1 MSIRVGVGQDSRQ
14 AQLLTIVGQ
23 DAYDKIQ
30 LKAFD
35 ILDTCEELILKYE
48 GIPDDFR
55 LL

>member
-14 AQLLTIVGQ
+14 AQLLILGQ
-23 DAYDKIQ
+23 GAYDKIR
-30 LKAFD
+30 LIAFD
-35 ILDTCEELILKYE
+35 SLDTCEELILKYE